1 MLGLRD
7 ALSIYE
13 NQKVTA
19 VVAAVTWRKHTGQ
32 GAGNASLARQG
43 EGSDSVSAF
52 GAKDMKRIHLAIKSK
67 DGPSPWHL
75 VKTVQTCDIAP
86 YDMPSDWKCHSA
98 MISFNTRSDGLQP
111 RSQQGCGKD

>member
-7 ALSIYE
+7 ALSTYD

-19 VVAAVTWRKHTGQ
+19 VGAAVTWRKHTGQ

-67 DGPSPWHL
+67 DGPYLLGIKYQAFGKRGSL
-75 VKTVQTCDIAP
+75 SLAP
-86 YDMPSDWKCHSA
+86 GKNCSDLRYCS
-98 MISFNTRSDGLQP
+98 L
-111 RSQQGCGKD
+111 

>member
-7 ALSIYE
+7 ALSTYE

-19 VVAAVTWRKHTGQ
+19 VVAAVTWRKHTGH

-52 GAKDMKRIHLAIKSK
+52 GAKELGIKRLGSE
-67 DGPSPWHL
+67 GRSLWHL